1 MRKSIEITSANIIQ
15 ATIESNGYHGGDA
28 GHGGFVSLEIKD
40 LASTC
45 MDVEVDRSVGDL
57 ERVKLTFRGDCEK
70 ETLLAA
76 LKFFVQALEE
86 ERGENRESMLRIEE
100 VQ

>member
-1 MRKSIEITSANIIQ
+1 MNKSIEITSANIIQ

-45 MDVEVDRSVGDL
+45 MDVEVDRHMGDL

-70 ETLLAA
+70 ETLLTA
-76 LKFFVQALEE
+76 LRFFVKALEE
-86 ERGENRESMLRIEE
+86 ERGEREEPMVRIEE
-100 VQ
+100 IK